1 MINVHYISSVRDAWY
16 HTACTL
22 VLLYSYVIS
31 GGLRINTAALYHEA
45 TRTQLVACS
54 ISLVGVCAVQQQVG
68 PVSVFD
74 GCGFLAVLF
83 ALW

>member
-1 MINVHYISSVRDAWY
+1 MVNERYIYYVRDAWY

-22 VLLYSYVIS
+22 VLLYSYVIP
-31 GGLRINTAALYHEA
+31 GGLPTLLRFTTKSLVHNSWHAL
-45 TRTQLVACS
+45 
-54 ISLVGVCAVQQQVG
+54 SLVGVCAVQQQVG

-74 GCGFLAVLF
+74 GCGFLAVRF